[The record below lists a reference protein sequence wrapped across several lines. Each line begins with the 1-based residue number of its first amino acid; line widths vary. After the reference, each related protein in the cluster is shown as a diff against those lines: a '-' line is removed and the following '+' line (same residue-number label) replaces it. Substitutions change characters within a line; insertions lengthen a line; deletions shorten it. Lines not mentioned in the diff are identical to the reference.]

1 LPGVPECVAAAQAAY
16 RAAKAEDL
24 FAARIQ
30 EKTGH
35 KVTDESETAAIE
47 WFVKWL
53 KP

>member
-1 LPGVPECVAAAQAAY
+1 MKPITAEWV
-16 RAAKAEDL
+16 AKAENR
-24 FAARIQ
+24 FAVRIQ

-53 KP
+53 RL